1 MFYIN
6 YQSDKVVG
14 VVDTTDFVEEF
25 YSPAEVEKLM
35 QKGIVILPAEV
46 QSYILSFIL
55 DYVNLMDFLK
65 AEGIKDIQYVLKYA
79 EEFNPKK
86 YKEDAKVP
94 YSIVRTRY
102 FGDYANA
109 VAKIRKDFKQKNFGY
124 HCVDSSVFTKFSKML
139 TAAYNGETSKLT
151 RLESKFCEDY
161 GFQRDLVHRGFQL
174 IRIGL

>member
-6 YQSDKVVG
+6 YQSDKAVG

-35 QKGIVILPAEV
+35 QKGIVISPSDV
-46 QSYILSFIL
+46 QSYLLSYILG
-55 DYVNLMDFLK
+55 YVNLMDFLK

-94 YSIVRTRY
+94 YSIVSTRY
-102 FGDYANA
+102 FGDYENA
-109 VAKIRKDFKQKNFGY
+109 VAKIRKDFKQKKFGY
-124 HCVDSSVFTKFSKML
+124 RSVGSSVYTAFNKL
-139 TAAYNGETSKLT
+139 LIAAYNNETSKLT
-151 RLESKFCEDY
+151 RLENKFCKDY
-161 GFQRDLVHRGFQL
+161 HFQRDLVHKGFQL
-174 IRIGL
+174 IRLGL